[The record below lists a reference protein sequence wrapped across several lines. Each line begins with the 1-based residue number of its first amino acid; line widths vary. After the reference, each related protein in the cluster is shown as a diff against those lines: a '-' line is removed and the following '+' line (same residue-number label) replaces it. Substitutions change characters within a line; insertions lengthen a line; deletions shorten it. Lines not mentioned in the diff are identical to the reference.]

1 MAEDR
6 RLCAGARTGDPRLE
20 LLQRGLSHRRHAPE
34 SFNVMVAGRR
44 GVGKSTFLQTLC
56 DSFYSLKI
64 EALSEGD
71 KVMFSSESPYLDDPT
86 APSISSTS
94 PGLSAEEVLDPFCVF
109 DSLSGSAE
117 IRRCRVRIR
126 DLSRHHPI
134 CVELI
139 DTPGIDSFD
148 EAAATATINTISREI
163 ERRLQATLDDE
174 IKPQRSKLP
183 PASHIHALIYM
194 LPPPVYSSAQTDSL
208 SHRLDF
214 AVNALSEIDVMAI
227 RKLAQFANVILAV
240 GKCDTMDKAEL
251 KVFDDREF
259 FSQAHDLIVP
269 AKLYDFSDYPPNSA
283 GNGQYRESREER
295 AMAKEMRKRV
305 LREMPFK
312 LCGSKHVEEWQ
323 KMRLPEYQTSQS
335 RVSVTDWRV
344 LATEH
349 NRICSSTTMI
359 TEGIFRDRRAPTAND
374 PFANGALG
382 HRTRHTNRYLNDS
395 MSSVHSLA
403 TRSDT
408 VTIKRLHQKR
418 QVSLIRELCCG
429 NLQITNSDHCD
440 FALLVDLLFHSFRH
454 SLEVWTDEHHY
465 ETYRMQRIAADPT
478 YSAISVGMSEYLE
491 AERARRIVPKALAH
505 PPVVTPQQQQ
515 QVSLNHSRSR
525 SRRHTEN
532 GWSRSSALVA
542 GESSE
547 IAASTSRAG
556 RSASY
561 PVNNDADKDDNN
573 GGRAHVQNNGSQ
585 FQYSFPVPPADI
597 SLASPPDTATTAT
610 TPPSSYQH
618 QLRDHITASSKAVRN
633 SHRTSAATTLTTIV
647 TLSNPLALPPNSTA
661 QRKSETTP
669 TKPNIAAATSATKST
684 RPFRFIFGARAEP
697 ALG

>member
-1 MAEDR
+1 MAEER
-6 RLCAGARTGDPRLE
+6 RPCTGARTGDPRLE
-20 LLQRGLSHRRHAPE
+20 LLQRGLSHRLHAPE

-44 GVGKSTFLQTLC
+44 GVGKSTFLQTMC

-71 KVMFSSESPYLDDPT
+71 KVMFPSESPHPEDPPD
-86 APSISSTS
+86 PSLSTTS

-126 DLSRHHPI
+126 DLNHHHPI
-134 CVELI
+134 SVELV

-148 EAAATATINTISREI
+148 EAAATATINSISREI

-174 IKPQRSKLP
+174 IRPQRSKMP
-183 PASHIHALIYM
+183 PASHIHAVIYM

-214 AVNALSEIDVMAI
+214 AVNAISEIDVMAI

-240 GKCDTMDKAEL
+240 GKCDTMDKSER
-251 KVFDDREF
+251 KVFEDPEF
-259 FSQAHDLIVP
+259 FTQAHDLIVP

-283 GNGQYRESREER
+283 RCELYRESREER
-295 AMAKEMRKRV
+295 AMARDMRKRV
-305 LREMPFK
+305 LRRLPFQV
-312 LCGSKHVEEWQ
+312 CGSKHVEEWQ

-349 NRICSSTTMI
+349 NRICSSTAMI
-359 TEGIFRDRRAPTAND
+359 TEGIFRDRRPATTNELLGNSTTDHRPRHAGRYHND
-374 PFANGALG
+374 I
-382 HRTRHTNRYLNDS
+382 
-395 MSSVHSLA
+395 MSSVHSLV
-403 TRSDT
+403 TYSDI

-429 NLQITNSDHCD
+429 NLQITNPDHCNV
-440 FALLVDLLFHSFRH
+440 ALLIDLLFHSFRR

-478 YSAISVGMSEYLE
+478 YSAISVGIAEYLE
-491 AERARRIVPKALAH
+491 AEKARRVVPKALVH
-505 PPVVTPQQQQ
+505 PPAAPPAAQLP
-515 QVSLNHSRSR
+515 VSVSHSRSRSR

-532 GWSRSSALVA
+532 GWSRSSAMMD
-542 GESSE
+542 GEPPAV
-547 IAASTSRAG
+547 AASTGRSN

-561 PVNNDADKDDNN
+561 AANDDADKGNGNGGGAPALNN
-573 GGRAHVQNNGSQ
+573 GAQ
-585 FQYSFPVPPADI
+585 FQYSFPHADI
-597 SLASPPDTATTAT
+597 SLASPPDTATTA
-610 TPPSSYQH
+610 PAPYQH
-618 QLRDHITASSKAVRN
+618 QLRDHIAAANSKAVRN

-647 TLSNPLALPPNSTA
+647 TLSNPLAPPPSNMARRQS
-661 QRKSETTP
+661 KSAPAEP
-669 TKPNIAAATSATKST
+669 KAAASAKST

>member
-1 MAEDR
+1 
-6 RLCAGARTGDPRLE
+6 
-20 LLQRGLSHRRHAPE
+20 
-34 SFNVMVAGRR
+34 MVAGRR
-44 GVGKSTFLQTLC
+44 GVGKSTFLQTVC

-71 KVMFSSESPYLDDPT
+71 KVMFSNETPHLDDPA

-148 EAAATATINTISREI
+148 EAAATATINTIAREI
-163 ERRLQATLDDE
+163 EGRLQATLDDE
-174 IKPQRSKLP
+174 IRPQRSKMP
-183 PASHIHALIYM
+183 PASHIHAVIYM

-240 GKCDTMDKAEL
+240 GKCDTMDKAER
-251 KVFDDREF
+251 KVFEDREF
-259 FSQAHDLIVP
+259 FAQAHDLIVP
-269 AKLYDFSDYPPNSA
+269 AKLYDFSDYPPNYA
-283 GNGQYRESREER
+283 GHEPHAESREER
-295 AMAKEMRKRV
+295 AMARDMRKRV
-305 LREMPFK
+305 LRRMPVQI
-312 LCGSKHVEEWQ
+312 CGSKHVEEWQ

-349 NRICSSTTMI
+349 NRICSSSTII
-359 TEGIFRDRRAPTAND
+359 TEGIFRDRRPSNPHD
-374 PFANGALG
+374 PSPNGPSS
-382 HRTRHTNRYLNDS
+382 RPRFSSRYHNDS
-395 MSSVHSLA
+395 MSSVYSLA
-403 TRSDT
+403 MRSDT

-418 QVSLIRELCCG
+418 QISLIRELCCG

-440 FALLVDLLFHSFRH
+440 VALLIDLLFHSFRR
-454 SLEVWTDEHHY
+454 SLELWTDELHY

-478 YSAISVGMSEYLE
+478 YSAITVGIAEYLE
-491 AERARRIVPKALAH
+491 AERSRRVVPRALPH
-505 PPVVTPQQQQ
+505 PPVAPPPQ
-515 QVSLNHSRSR
+515 
-525 SRRHTEN
+525 
-532 GWSRSSALVA
+532 
-542 GESSE
+542 
-547 IAASTSRAG
+547 
-556 RSASY
+556 
-561 PVNNDADKDDNN
+561 
-573 GGRAHVQNNGSQ
+573 
-585 FQYSFPVPPADI
+585 
-597 SLASPPDTATTAT
+597 
-610 TPPSSYQH
+610 PS
-618 QLRDHITASSKAVRN
+618 LRDHIAANSMAVRN

-647 TLSNPLALPPNSTA
+647 TLSNPLAPPPTSTT

-669 TKPNIAAATSATKST
+669 TKPNIAAAAAAATSTKSS
-684 RPFRFIFGARAEP
+684 RPFRFIFGARA
-697 ALG
+697 

>member
-1 MAEDR
+1 MFPS
-6 RLCAGARTGDPRLE
+6 DP
-20 LLQRGLSHRRHAPE
+20 
-34 SFNVMVAGRR
+34 
-44 GVGKSTFLQTLC
+44 
-56 DSFYSLKI
+56 
-64 EALSEGD
+64 
-71 KVMFSSESPYLDDPT
+71 PYLDDP
-86 APSISSTS
+86 AVPSISSTS

-174 IKPQRSKLP
+174 IKPQRSKMP

-251 KVFDDREF
+251 KVFNDREF
-259 FSQAHDLIVP
+259 FAQAHDLIVP
-269 AKLYDFSDYPPNSA
+269 AKLYDFSDYPSNSST
-283 GNGQYRESREER
+283 GYRESREER
-295 AMAKEMRKRV
+295 AMAREMRKLV
-305 LREMPFK
+305 LRKMPLK

-359 TEGIFRDRRAPTAND
+359 TEGIFRDRRAPTAE
-374 PFANGALG
+374 PLANGALG
-382 HRTRHTNRYLNDS
+382 HRTRHTSRYLNDS
-395 MSSVHSLA
+395 MSSVYSLA
-403 TRSDT
+403 TRTDT

-429 NLQITNSDHCD
+429 NLQITNDNHCD

-491 AERARRIVPKALAH
+491 TERARRIVPRALAH
-505 PPVVTPQQQQ
+505 PPVAPPQQQKP
-515 QVSLNHSRSR
+515 QVSLSNSR

-532 GWSRSSALVA
+532 GWSRSSAMIP

-547 IAASTSRAG
+547 VAANSGRG
-556 RSASY
+556 VRSASY
-561 PVNNDADKDDNN
+561 AIDADKDNN
-573 GGRAHVQNNGSQ
+573 IGRSAHVQNNSSQ
-585 FQYSFPVPPADI
+585 FQYSFPVPPPADL

-618 QLRDHITASSKAVRN
+618 QLRDHIAANSKAVRG

-647 TLSNPLALPPNSTA
+647 TLTSPLALPPNSTA
-661 QRKSETTP
+661 IQHKSETTP
-669 TKPNIAAATSATKST
+669 TKPNIAATTTKST

-697 ALG
+697 AHG

>member
-6 RLCAGARTGDPRLE
+6 RLCTGARTGDPRLE

-71 KVMFSSESPYLDDPT
+71 KVMFPSDSPYLDDP
-86 APSISSTS
+86 AVPSISSTS

-174 IKPQRSKLP
+174 IKPQRSKMP

-251 KVFDDREF
+251 KVFNDREF
-259 FSQAHDLIVP
+259 FAQAHDLIVP
-269 AKLYDFSDYPPNSA
+269 AKLYDFSDYPSNST
-283 GNGQYRESREER
+283 GYRESREER
-295 AMAKEMRKRV
+295 AMAREMRKIV
-305 LREMPFK
+305 LRKMPLK

-359 TEGIFRDRRAPTAND
+359 TEGIFRDRRAPTAE
-374 PFANGALG
+374 PLANGAPG
-382 HRTRHTNRYLNDS
+382 HRTRHTSRYLNDS
-395 MSSVHSLA
+395 MSSVYSLA
-403 TRSDT
+403 TRTDT

-429 NLQITNSDHCD
+429 NLQITNDNHCD

-491 AERARRIVPKALAH
+491 TERARRIVPRALAH
-505 PPVVTPQQQQ
+505 PPVAPPQQQKP
-515 QVSLNHSRSR
+515 QVSLSNSR

-532 GWSRSSALVA
+532 GWSRSSAMIP

-547 IAASTSRAG
+547 VAANSGRG
-556 RSASY
+556 VRSASY
-561 PVNNDADKDDNN
+561 AIDADKDNN
-573 GGRAHVQNNGSQ
+573 IGRSAHVQNNSSQ
-585 FQYSFPVPPADI
+585 FQYSFPVPPPADL

-618 QLRDHITASSKAVRN
+618 QLRDHIAANSKAVRG

-647 TLSNPLALPPNSTA
+647 TLTSPLALPPNSTA
-661 QRKSETTP
+661 IQHKSETTP
-669 TKPNIAAATSATKST
+669 TKPNIAATTTKST
-684 RPFRFIFGARAEP
+684 RPFRLIFGARAEP
-697 ALG
+697 AHG